1 MKRSCLVLSVLLM
14 MVLLS
19 SPMSAQDERQ
29 YINYFYVKGD
39 VCLPVRVKHS
49 GGEFYVYTNG
59 ERHNGFLSYV
69 EAWDCQN
76 RHIIS
81 PTLANDGYSTDKTKP
96 IVRNYTFEYLYSEDK
111 KDDSDYSLE
120 STKKYTYRS
129 SNWMD
134 DIGRSVERGR
144 NRYDPAYSNLTLQAG
159 VSRVH
164 GEFIRAKACLGG
176 QTGYVLYG
184 GVGRDWLFDAK
195 NEKFL
200 GPDAKKMGWH
210 AGLGY
215 YGGDLNGETATGE
228 FALMMDYAETP
239 MVDNGSLNLWL
250 EGTWYFG
257 ASGHFG
263 AFGGLGVS
271 GGNLKND
278 KLTWNFIFEIGLAY
292 RFY

>member
-1 MKRSCLVLSVLLM
+1 MLNRISNNKHKQMMKRSCLVLSVLLM

-19 SPMSAQDERQ
+19 SPMSAQ
-29 YINYFYVKGD
+29 
-39 VCLPVRVKHS
+39 
-49 GGEFYVYTNG
+49 
-59 ERHNGFLSYV
+59 
-69 EAWDCQN
+69 
-76 RHIIS
+76 
-81 PTLANDGYSTDKTKP
+81 
-96 IVRNYTFEYLYSEDK
+96 
-111 KDDSDYSLE
+111 
-120 STKKYTYRS
+120 
-129 SNWMD
+129 SNWTD
-134 DIGRSVERGR
+134 DIHRSVERKR
-144 NRYDPAYSNLTLQAG
+144 HYYDPAYSNLTFQAG
-159 VSRVH
+159 LSRVH

-184 GVGRDWLFDAK
+184 GVGRDWLFNAK
-195 NEKFL
+195 NEKYI
-200 GPDAKKMGWH
+200 GSDAKKLGWH

-228 FALMMDYAETP
+228 FALLMDYAETP

-257 ASGHFG
+257 ADGHFG

>member
-1 MKRSCLVLSVLLM
+1 MSTIRFHFIILL

-19 SPMSAQDERQ
+19 TKMSAQEGRQ
-29 YINYFYVKGD
+29 YINYFYVKGK
-39 VCLPVRVKHS
+39 VCLPVTVKHS
-49 GGEFYVYTNG
+49 RGQFTIYENG
-59 ERHNGFLSYV
+59 ERHDGALSYV
-69 EAWDCQN
+69 EAYDCQG

-81 PTLANDGYSTDKTKP
+81 PTLGNDSYSTDRSKP
-96 IVRNYTFEYLYSEDK
+96 IVRNYTFEYLYPEEGQGDESGTDYRRNIY
-111 KDDSDYSLE
+111 SDG
-120 STKKYTYRS
+120 
-129 SNWMD
+129 SNWTSD
-134 DIGRSVERGR
+134 LQRSVERGR
-144 NRYDPAYSNLTLQAG
+144 TRYDPAYSNLTLQAG

-200 GPDAKKMGWH
+200 GPDTKKLGWH

-228 FALMMDYAETP
+228 FALLMDYAETP

-257 ASGHFG
+257 ADGHFG

>member
-1 MKRSCLVLSVLLM
+1 MKRRYLVLSVLLM

-19 SPMSAQDERQ
+19 STVNAQTNWTDE
-29 YINYFYVKGD
+29 I
-39 VCLPVRVKHS
+39 H
-49 GGEFYVYTNG
+49 
-59 ERHNGFLSYV
+59 
-69 EAWDCQN
+69 
-76 RHIIS
+76 
-81 PTLANDGYSTDKTKP
+81 
-96 IVRNYTFEYLYSEDK
+96 
-111 KDDSDYSLE
+111 
-120 STKKYTYRS
+120 
-129 SNWMD
+129 
-134 DIGRSVERGR
+134 RSVEKKRHY
-144 NRYDPAYSNLTLQAG
+144 YDPAYPNFTFQAG
-159 VSRVH
+159 LSRVH
-164 GEFIRAKACLGG
+164 GEFVRAKACLGG

-184 GVGRDWLFDAK
+184 GVGRDWLFNVK
-195 NEKFL
+195 NEKFI
-200 GPDAKKMGWH
+200 GPDAKKLGWH

-257 ASGHFG
+257 ANGHFG

>member
-1 MKRSCLVLSVLLM
+1 MKICRFFTVLLM
-14 MVLLS
+14 MILIS
-19 SPMSAQDERQ
+19 SPISAQDNRQ

-49 GGEFYVYTNG
+49 GGEFYVYNNG
-59 ERHNGFLSYV
+59 ERHDGYLSQV
-69 EAWDCQN
+69 EAWDCHN
-76 RHIIS
+76 RHIVS
-81 PTLANDGYSTDKTKP
+81 PTLANGGYSTDMSKP
-96 IVRNYTFEYLYSEDK
+96 VVRNYIFEYLYPYNEEGDSGSSSEPTT
-111 KDDSDYSLE
+111 SYS
-120 STKKYTYRS
+120 SGS

-134 DIGRSVERGR
+134 RISNSVERR
-144 NRYDPAYSNLTLQAG
+144 RHYYDPAYPNFTIQAG
-159 VSRVH
+159 LSRVH

-195 NEKFL
+195 NEKYI
-200 GPDAKKMGWH
+200 GPDAKKLGWH
-210 AGLGY
+210 VGLGY

-257 ASGHFG
+257 ADGHFG
-263 AFGGLGVS
+263 AFGGLGAS

>member
-1 MKRSCLVLSVLLM
+1 MNTIRFHFVVLL

-19 SPMSAQDERQ
+19 TKMSAQDGRQ
-29 YINYFYVKGD
+29 YINYFYVKGN
-39 VCLPVRVKHS
+39 VCIPVTVKHS
-49 GGEFYVYTNG
+49 RGQFTIYENG
-59 ERHNGFLSYV
+59 ERHDGALSYV
-69 EAWDCQN
+69 EAYDCQG

-81 PTLANDGYSTDKTKP
+81 PTLGNDSYSTDRSKP
-96 IVRNYTFEYLYSEDK
+96 IIRNYTFEYLYPEEGQ
-111 KDDSDYSLE
+111 DDESGTDYRRSNYSDG
-120 STKKYTYRS
+120 
-129 SNWMD
+129 SNRTRD
-134 DIGRSVERGR
+134 LQRSVERGR
-144 NRYDPAYSNLTLQAG
+144 TRYDPAYSNLTLQAG

-184 GVGRDWLFDAK
+184 GIGRDWLFDAK
-195 NEKFL
+195 NENFL
-200 GPDAKKMGWH
+200 GPDAKKLGWH

-228 FALMMDYAETP
+228 FALLLDYAETP

-257 ASGHFG
+257 ADGHFG
-263 AFGGLGVS
+263 AFGGLGAS

>member
-1 MKRSCLVLSVLLM
+1 MKVCKFFKILLM
-14 MVLLS
+14 MLFVSLTTN
-19 SPMSAQDERQ
+19 AQVNWFD
-29 YINYFYVKGD
+29 D
-39 VCLPVRVKHS
+39 V
-49 GGEFYVYTNG
+49 
-59 ERHNGFLSYV
+59 
-69 EAWDCQN
+69 
-76 RHIIS
+76 
-81 PTLANDGYSTDKTKP
+81 
-96 IVRNYTFEYLYSEDK
+96 
-111 KDDSDYSLE
+111 
-120 STKKYTYRS
+120 
-129 SNWMD
+129 
-134 DIGRSVERGR
+134 GRSVERKR
-144 NRYDPAYSNLTLQAG
+144 HRYDPAYSNLTLQTG

-164 GEFIRAKACLGG
+164 GEFVRAKACLGG

-228 FALMMDYAETP
+228 FALLMDYAETP

-257 ASGHFG
+257 ANGHFG

>member
-1 MKRSCLVLSVLLM
+1 MRLGRGFIMIVM

-19 SPMSAQDERQ
+19 SNLWAQDERQ

-49 GGEFYVYTNG
+49 GGEFYVYKNG
-59 ERHNGFLSYV
+59 ERHDGALSYV
-69 EAWDCQN
+69 EAWDCQG

-81 PTLANDGYSTDKTKP
+81 PILGNDSYSTDRNKP
-96 IVRNYTFEYLYSEDK
+96 ILRNYPFEYLYPSETQDNETGK
-111 KDDSDYSLE
+111 E
-120 STKKYTYRS
+120 TQS
-129 SNWMD
+129 SNRYSGSNWTD
-134 DIGRSVERGR
+134 RLQWSVERGR
-144 NRYDPAYSNLTLQAG
+144 KRYDPAYSNLTMQAG

-184 GVGRDWLFDAK
+184 GIGRDWLFDAK

-200 GPDAKKMGWH
+200 GPDAKKLAWH

-228 FALMMDYAETP
+228 FALLLDYAETP
-239 MVDNGSLNLWL
+239 MVDNASLNMWL

-257 ASGHFG
+257 ADGHFG
-263 AFGGLGVS
+263 AFGGLGAS